1 MTYYRAVLLCSRIG
15 YLPGATW
22 ETVQSP
28 FMSASAA
35 ARYCA
40 FIFGAG
46 GCIGWTVEEEVWP

>member
-1 MTYYRAVLLCSRIG
+1 
-15 YLPGATW
+15 
-22 ETVQSP
+22 
-28 FMSASAA
+28 MSASAA